1 MFQGQLDQL
10 CDISATDA
18 YEQLARSRR
27 PHWKE
32 DFALLEN
39 QRGSR
44 TFYMTQLDS
53 NASELARRQLAKKSK
68 YQDQK
73 QKSSTSHLSLADD
86 EIRRQLEE
94 LSSDDETE
102 RQAHSEEFTPSYAKK
117 RKTATVSL
125 NIPSKQ
131 LSEVVAPAADRSL
144 DYPFV
149 NNYLFNLLLS

>member
-53 NASELARRQLAKKSK
+53 NASELARRQLANKSK

-73 QKSSTSHLSLADD
+73 QKSSTSHLSLTDD

-94 LSSDDETE
+94 LSSDGEGNNKHTRKSLLLRMPRKE
-102 RQAHSEEFTPSYAKK
+102 RQHCHSIYHPNNH
-117 RKTATVSL
+117 RKL
-125 NIPSKQ
+125 LHQQ
-131 LSEVVAPAADRSL
+131 LIAV
-144 DYPFV
+144 DYPIV
-149 NNYLFNLLLS
+149 NKYSFNLMLS